1 MDINKQLARLKRLAD
16 KKKSVDDL
24 TLFRDRGADAYT
36 LQKSKMNT
44 IENND
49 SIIVTDNNQVSMNV
63 SLISRS
69 QNLNESYTELA
80 IKNIVLAEKEKPSEK
95 QSEGNKKIG
104 RNLISDL
111 GLTINMNPKRFMTRK
126 MDDSDTDYIFR
137 RKSSINDD
145 YSGTAAPIFKKR
157 RSDKEKKLSVFS
169 LMTNN

>member
-1 MDINKQLARLKRLAD
+1 
-16 KKKSVDDL
+16 
-24 TLFRDRGADAYT
+24 
-36 LQKSKMNT
+36 MNT

-80 IKNIVLAEKEKPSEK
+80 IKDIVLAEKEKPSEK

-111 GLTINMNPKRFMTRK
+111 GLTINMNPKRFLTRK
-126 MDDSDTDYIFR
+126 MDDSDTD
-137 RKSSINDD
+137 
-145 YSGTAAPIFKKR
+145 
-157 RSDKEKKLSVFS
+157 
-169 LMTNN
+169 

>member
-1 MDINKQLARLKRLAD
+1 
-16 KKKSVDDL
+16 
-24 TLFRDRGADAYT
+24 
-36 LQKSKMNT
+36 MNT

-95 QSEGNKKIG
+95 QKEGNKKIG

-111 GLTINMNPKRFMTRK
+111 GLTINMNPKRFLTRK
-126 MDDSDTDYIFR
+126 MDDSDTD
-137 RKSSINDD
+137 
-145 YSGTAAPIFKKR
+145 
-157 RSDKEKKLSVFS
+157 
-169 LMTNN
+169 

>member
-1 MDINKQLARLKRLAD
+1 
-16 KKKSVDDL
+16 
-24 TLFRDRGADAYT
+24 
-36 LQKSKMNT
+36 MNT

-80 IKNIVLAEKEKPSEK
+80 IKDIVLAEKEKPSEK

-126 MDDSDTDYIFR
+126 MDDSDTD
-137 RKSSINDD
+137 
-145 YSGTAAPIFKKR
+145 
-157 RSDKEKKLSVFS
+157 
-169 LMTNN
+169 